1 MVACEKI
8 NSVRPFFH
16 SPGNLPASHPNS
28 FDNTFYQVSF
38 ASFYFDC
45 IKYFY
50 CGMSSV
56 SGSITVFTRYQGNGS
71 SSICVAMLCVSIGMV
86 GARWWIYS
94 CVNIGPLLGDTFG
107 FFPGLPFSW
116 VSIGNSLGFT
126 FGILPSFL
134 CYGVSTGTSPVAT
147 IVGMPGFFLCPLSWC
162 LLLLL
167 TCDVLI
173 RYLYALLFW
182 FHLHLTPLSI
192 IPVG

>member
-86 GARWWIYS
+86 GAR
-94 CVNIGPLLGDTFG
+94 
-107 FFPGLPFSW
+107 
-116 VSIGNSLGFT
+116 
-126 FGILPSFL
+126 
-134 CYGVSTGTSPVAT
+134 
-147 IVGMPGFFLCPLSWC
+147 
-162 LLLLL
+162 
-167 TCDVLI
+167 
-173 RYLYALLFW
+173 
-182 FHLHLTPLSI
+182 
-192 IPVG
+192 